1 MFFKNIIGQKN
12 LLNQLEKTR
21 SKSQFPHSQ
30 VFVDQHGCGGLPI
43 ALSCALSLLY
53 AEEEA
58 SLALDKGRGLTSFYE
73 NPDITYLFPL
83 HDSKSKVCDYL
94 DDWFVFLKENP
105 YGSLQHWLTH
115 IGETAKQGNISVGSI
130 NALNSSL
137 NLKSFAGGKKICI
150 IWGAEKLKKE
160 ASNKLLKILE
170 EPPALTYFFIIT
182 DNVEDLLPTLKSR
195 CQIINI
201 PPAKNKDIKTYYSKT
216 GLQENKIEYLTNA
229 AMGSVRKAITLA
241 KNESSS
247 FMHEEML
254 IKCLRCAYSA
264 IGNKEIVVDL
274 MSWANELGGWSRI
287 SQKDFLDFTSLFVRE
302 SLLISYGSKTL
313 AKYSCSTGF
322 KIEKFAPFIHSEN
335 VEEMF
340 ELIENTIVGVQ
351 RNANGR
357 ILFSDFSLKIIRL
370 LSIKEKV

>member
-1 MFFKNIIGQKN
+1 MIDNNSF
-12 LLNQLEKTR
+12 
-21 SKSQFPHSQ
+21 
-30 VFVDQHGCGGLPI
+30 
-43 ALSCALSLLY
+43 
-53 AEEEA
+53 A
-58 SLALDKGRGLTSFYE
+58 SR
-73 NPDITYLFPL
+73 
-83 HDSKSKVCDYL
+83 
-94 DDWFVFLKENP
+94 
-105 YGSLQHWLTH
+105 H
-115 IGETAKQGNISVGSI
+115 IGPRNNDIKNMLDVVGCKSLSQLIQKTVPLNI
-130 NALNSSL
+130 LHNSSL

-201 PPAKNKDIKTYYSKT
+201 PPAKNKDIKIYYSKT